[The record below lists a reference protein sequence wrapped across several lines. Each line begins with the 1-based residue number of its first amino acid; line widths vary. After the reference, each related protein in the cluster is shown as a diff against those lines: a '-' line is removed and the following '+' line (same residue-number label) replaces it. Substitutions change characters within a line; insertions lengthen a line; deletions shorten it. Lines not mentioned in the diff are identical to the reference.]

1 MRPYQPAVLPRLVFE
16 SGEISLSGVGG
27 FRDHGIVEIVKHVW
41 QGGESHTPGPFE
53 IAEHAPA
60 FGLACQ
66 ALPVPRL
73 PGLHRSDE
81 LIPLG
86 HGADRHD
93 VAKQGAPVPGV
104 RTFGRLATPTEA
116 LPLDVDQTALND
128 DRRPH
133 LAQDPEQVPV
143 AIDGRTARRE
153 PVVGQRGAKRLQMR
167 RALRHVGGR
176 IHHGKA
182 GRIHHRQDAFP
193 TIQKGAIEDQLAGRR
208 ELARQGRWLVQ
219 PMRTDS
225 MKRPRAVA
233 TWGGRWRTVSP
244 SIIQRSNH
252 PRRCW

>member
-1 MRPYQPAVLPRLVFE
+1 MRPYQPAVLPIRVFE

-27 FRDHGIVEIVKHVW
+27 FRDHGIVEIVKHVG

-73 PGLHRSDE
+73 RPS
-81 LIPLG
+81 
-86 HGADRHD
+86 
-93 VAKQGAPVPGV
+93 
-104 RTFGRLATPTEA
+104 GRLATPTEA

-176 IHHGKA
+176 IHHGK
-182 GRIHHRQDAFP
+182 DAFP
-193 TIQKGAIEDQLAGRR
+193 AIQKGAIEDQLAGRR

-233 TWGGRWRTVSP
+233 TLGGRWRTVSP